1 MRNLMDN
8 VPTYEEAQN
17 LKKYM
22 EDSMLELSESVQNSI
37 TQQYDKAN
45 VVGLEQDSVLNET
58 DWKHFDK
65 ELSVQAFNVKHTLA
79 SHAVSTVDV
88 HSLRKLIEQSKS
100 ETKNIIQ
107 VINSLPTEKQKK
119 EYILRAF
126 CVSTLTS
133 YRKLIAQY
141 SFQANPKVV
150 AKSYQKTKWGY
161 LAVVFVPL
169 YFLFIALFVFI
180 YGVSIGPE
188 ATYAWL
194 VGAFVCM
201 AIELLIF
208 RPALVLT
215 KSIFLPS
222 FVSKD
227 IQVVYSTLA
236 KRTRFIM
243 LRRYGLMKHANARI
257 QHVSCVFYST
267 YIPSYP

>member
-1 MRNLMDN
+1 MDN

-100 ETKNIIQ
+100 EAKNIIR

-141 SFQANPKVV
+141 SFQANPKIM

-227 IQVVYSTLA
+227 VQVVYSTLA

-243 LRRYGLMKHANARI
+243 LRRYGLMKHANSRI
-257 QHVSCVFYST
+257 QHVSRIFY
-267 YIPSYP
+267 Y